1 MVISAETRKDV
12 FILPLSVIAGRQD
25 EGMVTVIKDGEEFQT
40 EGVLGAS
47 DGAYIE
53 ILSGIEEGDIISS
66 LPPNLDPRRNS

>member
-1 MVISAETRKDV
+1 
-12 FILPLSVIAGRQD
+12 
-25 EGMVTVIKDGEEFQT
+25 MVTVIKDGEEFQT
-40 EGVLGAS
+40 ELVLGAS

>member
-1 MVISAETRKDV
+1 MGSEMCIRDS
-12 FILPLSVIAGRQD
+12 SVIAGRQD
-25 EGMVTVIKDGEEFQT
+25 KGMVTVIKDGEEVQT
-40 EGVLGAS
+40 EVVLGAS